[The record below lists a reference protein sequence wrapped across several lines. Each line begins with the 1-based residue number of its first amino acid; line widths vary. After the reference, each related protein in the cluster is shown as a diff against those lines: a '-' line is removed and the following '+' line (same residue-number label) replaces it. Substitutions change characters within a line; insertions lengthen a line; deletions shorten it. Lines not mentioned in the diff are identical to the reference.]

1 MEPSR
6 DDFIIAIRSA
16 FLKKGTKQRF
26 SLIVLLFF
34 SVGLIV
40 LGKFNFFALN
50 YLKIGINE
58 LVYRTS
64 FVASLPE
71 KYIGHSFRAVEK
83 HIKIYKDYNLIEE
96 KLNKLTT
103 EKYKTNFLESENK
116 RLKKILE
123 DITYS
128 SNAVIAKV
136 LIDKQSPFLK
146 SIIINKGSKNDLK
159 KGMAVLSNNYLIG
172 KIVEVN
178 YSTSRVLLLS
188 DLNSRTPV
196 SIEPGSIQSILSG
209 DGKNSGT
216 IQYTKNNTL
225 INTDSIIYTSGT
237 GGLLKPGIP
246 IGKIY
251 KIENQN
257 IADFFVDFT
266 QLRHVQVY
274 SYEEMENKQWVNLL
288 KEI

>member
-6 DDFIIAIRSA
+6 DDFVIAIRSA

-26 SLIVLLFF
+26 SLVVLLII
-34 SVGLIV
+34 SVAFII
-40 LGKFNFFALN
+40 LGKINFAPIN
-50 YLKIGINE
+50 YLKVGINE
-58 LVYRTS
+58 IVYRVS
-64 FVASLPE
+64 FVASVPE
-71 KYIGHSFRAVEK
+71 KYISYSFRTIEK
-83 HIKIYKDYNLIEE
+83 HLNIYKNYNLIEE
-96 KLNKLTT
+96 ELKKLKNK
-103 EKYKTNFLESENK
+103 KYETDFLQSENK
-116 RLKKILE
+116 RLKEILE

-128 SNAVIAKV
+128 SVAVIAKV

-159 KGMAVLSNNYLIG
+159 KGMAVLSDNYLIG

-178 YSTSRVLLLS
+178 YTTSRVLLLS
-188 DLNSRTPV
+188 DLNSRIPV

-225 INTDSIIYTSGT
+225 INSDSIIYTSGT

-251 KIENQN
+251 NNEKQN
-257 IADFFVDFT
+257 TVNFFIDFT
-266 QLRHVQVY
+266 QLRYVKVS
-274 SYEEMENKQWVNLL
+274 SYIEEENR
-288 KEI
+288 